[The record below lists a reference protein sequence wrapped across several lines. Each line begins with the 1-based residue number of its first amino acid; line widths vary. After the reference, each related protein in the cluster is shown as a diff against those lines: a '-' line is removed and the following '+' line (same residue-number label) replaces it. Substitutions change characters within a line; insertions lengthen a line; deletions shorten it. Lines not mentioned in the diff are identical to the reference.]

1 MLQIYE
7 TKQKYKI
14 MEEKNI
20 TAQESISIITSMI
33 NNTRKRLHLGD
44 GNILLLWGYL
54 TVAVAALISI
64 LLIVTH
70 NSVCNWLWFLI
81 MIIGGTVTP
90 HMARRQESAAGARTH
105 LDAIGNGIWSA
116 IGYISL
122 VMIAVCLFFMLFLA
136 KDCWEIM
143 LLFPLIF
150 VGFAETIQGIVI
162 REKSLMVGGSVG
174 MVCGIITLAC
184 IATDTPLALH
194 WFMPMF
200 IFAFVAM
207 MIIPGHIINHKA
219 QSQK

>member
-1 MLQIYE
+1 
-7 TKQKYKI
+7 
-14 MEEKNI
+14 
-20 TAQESISIITSMI
+20 
-33 NNTRKRLHLGD
+33 
-44 GNILLLWGYL
+44 
-54 TVAVAALISI
+54 
-64 LLIVTH
+64 
-70 NSVCNWLWFLI
+70 
-81 MIIGGTVTP
+81 
-90 HMARRQESAAGARTH
+90 
-105 LDAIGNGIWSA
+105 
-116 IGYISL
+116 
-122 VMIAVCLFFMLFLA
+122 MIAVCLFFMLFLA

-162 REKSLMVGGSVG
+162 REKSLMVGGAAG